1 MIKITDKYFLKG
13 KKTTYNERKKL
24 SISITKNILE
34 KKPKLNTWTDYFN
47 KNSKKDDLADAF
59 LQCLWYI
66 NNIINKK

>member
-1 MIKITDKYFLKG
+1 MLIDKDYYWYFKNAIGSKTCDDIIKLG
-13 KKTTYNERKKL
+13 
-24 SISITKNILE
+24 LE